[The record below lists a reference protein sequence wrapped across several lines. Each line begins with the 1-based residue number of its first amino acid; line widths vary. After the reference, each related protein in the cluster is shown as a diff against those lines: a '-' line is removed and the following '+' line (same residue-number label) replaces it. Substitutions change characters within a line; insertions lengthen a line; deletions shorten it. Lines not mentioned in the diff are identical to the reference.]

1 MARRR
6 VWFLTMS
13 NEYNPFNAT
22 AENFAV
28 WTARARTMS
37 IESLAYAIHDC
48 QEAARAMAT
57 HPAPNKE
64 NFYRDQAMTFTD
76 ELRRRRK

>member
-6 VWFLTMS
+6 VWFWTMS
-13 NEYNPFNAT
+13 NQHNPFNAT

-37 IESLAYAIHDC
+37 IEALAYAIDDC
-48 QEAARAMAT
+48 QQAARAMAS
-57 HPAPNKE
+57 HPQPNKE
-64 NFYRDQAMTFTD
+64 DFYRDQAMTFTD